1 MTMKF
6 LNTFNYKLIYIFRIN
21 DDAHKGLLKIGD
33 ATIHTTIAP
42 ALLVNSCKE
51 LNQAAKHRINSYT
64 TTAGIPYELLH
75 TELAILIDED
85 SKLKAFRDY
94 KVHNVLTSSG
104 IKRYVFDKKNNRNE
118 WFSTDLQTIQYAITA
133 VKERRSSLNNSET
146 TKDKSP
152 VIFRPE
158 QKDAIERTITQYKK
172 SNRMLWNA
180 KMRFGKTLSALE
192 VVKRK
197 EFKRTIILTHR
208 PVVSQGWFEDFDKI
222 FYYTNDYKFGS
233 RSGEKGSMLN
243 ELINLGVNYVY
254 FASMQDLRGSGHAGG
269 KFDKNDEV
277 FNNEWDFIIIDE
289 AHEGT
294 QTELGNNVLKGLTK
308 SQNAKVLHLSGT
320 PFNIMNDFDDKE
332 IYTWDYVMEQ
342 SAKADWITNRFGD
355 TNPYD
360 GLPRLNIFT
369 YNLNKTITGYEDFED
384 KAFNFREFFRT
395 WTGDIKSDRHH
406 LPENVNIGDF
416 VHKSDVNSF
425 LNLITKSDGD
435 SNYPFSTDEYRN
447 FFRHSLWM
455 VPGVKE
461 AKALSSLLKQHPIF
475 GSGAFN
481 IANVAGNGDVEEN
494 TIDALKQVETAIG
507 NNPDDSYSITISC
520 GRLTTGVSIKAWT
533 TVLMLSGSYSTKAA
547 TYMQTI
553 FRVQTPAII
562 NGKVKE
568 QCYVFDFA
576 PDRTLKI
583 IAETSKI
590 SAKAGTTSDDDR
602 DVIGEFLNFCPVISI
617 DGTNMQPYD
626 VDGMLQQLKRV
637 YTDKVVSNG
646 FDDIHIYNDKL
657 LQLDNLELLEF
668 KDLKKII
675 GASKQTKKQSDV
687 DVNNQGFTNEEYE
700 RLKKANKKPKKEL
713 TDEDKKIIEKA
724 KERQEQKQ
732 SAISTLRGI
741 SIRIPLMIYGVN
753 MSFDEEITIK
763 NFTSL
768 IDSLSWEEFMPTG
781 VTKQKFNY
789 FAKYFDPDIFVAAGR
804 KIRNQARG
812 ADTLSPT
819 DRVKRITKL
828 FSTFKNP
835 DKETVLTPWR
845 VVNMHLG
852 DCLGGYDFFDE
863 EHKELLAEPRFVD
876 HGEVTTDTLA
886 NTDARILEL
895 NSKTGLYPLYVVY
908 SIFRQR
914 CKEYGEELL
923 DWDTEQT
930 LWCKTIAENI
940 FVICKT
946 PMAKQ
951 ITKRTLIGYNT
962 SQVNTR
968 HFVDLIN
975 QITNKTD
982 NFIKTAIDG
991 QKYSSTNTERNMKFN
1006 AVVGN
1011 PPYQV
1016 MDGGASASAKPIYNR
1031 FVDVAKKIK
1040 PNYLSM
1046 VMPTRWYA
1054 GGKGL
1059 DEFRDEMLNDSHI
1072 QELHDYLN
1080 PADLFP
1086 NTNIRGGVCYFLW
1099 NNGYNN
1105 ETKLTKVVTHQ
1116 TNAAPIVVV
1125 RSLKSDGADT
1135 FIRHGIAILIIEKV
1149 SNCIDYKSFS
1159 SYISVLRPFG
1169 FRGYFINNEKFRH
1182 ESEGLKEPIIC
1193 YGRGKVVGYVEKEE
1207 IKVKKEWISNYK
1219 VYTPRANNIGTE
1231 LNDDNLNTFIGEPNT
1246 ICTESYIVVGAE
1258 LNLNYTSAQNLKKY
1272 FTTRF
1277 VRFQHSLTKASQDA
1291 TAKTYKFV
1299 PLQDFTSTSDIDWS
1313 KSIPEIDKQLYAKY
1327 KLTEAEI
1334 AFVESMIKP
1343 MQ

>member
-1 MTMKF
+1 MTMRF

-21 DDAHKGLLKIGD
+21 DNVHNGLLKIGD
-33 ATIHTTIAP
+33 ATIHTNTAP
-42 ALLVNSCKE
+42 ELLINSCRE
-51 LNQAAKHRINSYT
+51 LNQAAKQRINSYT
-64 TTAGIPYELLH
+64 TTAGITYELLH
-75 TELAILIDED
+75 TELALVNSDG
-85 SKLKAFRDY
+85 FRDY
-94 KVHNVLTSSG
+94 NVHNVLKHSG
-104 IKRYVFDKKNNRNE
+104 IKQHFFNTTRKQNE
-118 WFSTDLQTIQYAITA
+118 WYKVDLQTAQHAIKA
-133 VKERRSSLNNSET
+133 VKEGRSSLNNSET
-146 TKDKSP
+146 TKDISP

-158 QKDAIERTITQYKK
+158 QKDAIERTISQYKK

-192 VVKRK
+192 VVKQK

-208 PVVSQGWFEDFDKI
+208 PVVSKGWFEDFYKI
-222 FYYTNDYKFGS
+222 FNYTDNYTHDYKFGS
-233 RSGEKGSMLN
+233 RNGDQGSSLKD
-243 ELINLGVNYVY
+243 LIRSNVNYVY

-308 SQNAKVLHLSGT
+308 SKNAKVLHLSGT
-320 PFNIMNDFDDKE
+320 PFNIMSDFDDKE

-342 SAKADWITNRFGD
+342 SAKADWATSHFGD

-369 YNLNKTITGYEDFED
+369 YNLNKIITNYEDFED

-395 WTGDIKSDRHH
+395 WTGNIKSDRQH
-406 LPENVNIGDF
+406 LPKNVSIGDF
-416 VHKSDVNSF
+416 VHKDDVNSF

-435 SNYPFSTDEYRN
+435 SNYPFSTEEYRN

-481 IANVAGNGDVEEN
+481 IANVAGEGDTEEN
-494 TIDALKQVETAIG
+494 TKDALKKVEDAIG
-507 NNPDDSYSITISC
+507 ENPDDNYSITISC

-533 TVLMLSGSYSTKAA
+533 TVLMLSGSYSTKAS

-553 FRVQTPAII
+553 FRVQTPATI

-602 DVIGEFLNFCPVISI
+602 DVIGDFLNFCPVISI
-617 DGTNMQPYD
+617 DGTKMQPYD

-657 LQLDNLELLEF
+657 LQLDNLELAEF
-668 KDLKKII
+668 KDLRKII
-675 GASKQTKKQSDV
+675 GASKQTKKVTEV
-687 DVNNQGFTNEEYE
+687 DINNQGLTNEEYE

-713 TDEDKKIIEKA
+713 TDEDKKVIEKA
-724 KERQEQKQ
+724 KEKQEQKQ

-741 SIRIPLMIYGVN
+741 SIRIPLMIYGADIP
-753 MSFDEEITIK
+753 FDEEITIE

-768 IDSLSWEEFMPTG
+768 IDSLSWNEFMPTG

-804 KIRNQARG
+804 KIRIQARS

-819 DRVKRITKL
+819 ERVKRITKL

-852 DCLGGYDFFDE
+852 DCLGGYDFYDE
-863 EHKELLAEPRFVD
+863 EHKELLTEPRFLD

-895 NSKTGLYPLYVVY
+895 NSKTGLYPLFVVY

-914 CKEYGEELL
+914 CKGFGENIL
-923 DWDTEQT
+923 DWNTEQA
-930 LWCKTIAENI
+930 LWFKTVAENI

-968 HFVDLIN
+968 HFDDLIN

-982 NFIKTAIDG
+982 NFLRKVVDGKNYWKTNNETD
-991 QKYSSTNTERNMKFN
+991 MKFN

-1016 MDGGASASAKPIYNR
+1016 MDGGGTGSSAVPTYDK
-1031 FVDVAKKIK
+1031 FVSVATKIK
-1040 PNYLSM
+1040 TDYISM
-1046 VMPTRWYA
+1046 IIPAKWYS
-1054 GGKGL
+1054 GGRGL
-1059 DEFRDEMLNDSHI
+1059 NSFRNFMLNSGKISLLVDFSDSRECFDAVDI
-1072 QELHDYLN
+1072 
-1080 PADLFP
+1080 A
-1086 NTNIRGGVCYFLW
+1086 GGVCYFLW
-1099 NNGYNN
+1099 DENNNGLCKTINIKANSHSSVKRALN
-1105 ETKLTKVVTHQ
+1105 EYDVY
-1116 TNAAPIVVV
+1116 
-1125 RSLKSDGADT
+1125 
-1135 FIRHGIAILIIEKV
+1135 IRDSISINIIEKA
-1149 SNCIDYKSFS
+1149 KSFNEIAMSEIVYS
-1159 SYISVLRPFG
+1159 SKPFG
-1169 FRGYFINNEKFRH
+1169 FRSY
-1182 ESEGLKEPIIC
+1182 
-1193 YGRGKVVGYVEKEE
+1193 
-1207 IKVKKEWISNYK
+1207 
-1219 VYTPRANNIGTE
+1219 
-1231 LNDDNLNTFIGEPNT
+1231 FIGEDKPFHNSIALFGSKGISYVRRDT
-1246 ICTESYIVVGAE
+1246 VAINSNLIDKWKVVLSKTGSEHAGQADKQGKKRVLSRIEVLKPKFICSETYLLMSTFNIEQDAI
-1258 LNLNYTSAQNLKKY
+1258 NLKYYLHTK
-1272 FTTRF
+1272 FFRF
-1277 VRFQHSLTKASQDA
+1277 LVSTILLTQNIAKDKFQ
-1291 TAKTYKFV
+1291 FV
-1299 PLQDFTSTSDIDWS
+1299 PIQDFTPTSDIDWS
-1313 KSIPEIDKQLYAKY
+1313 KSIPEIDQQLYAKY
-1327 KLTEAEI
+1327 KLSEEEI
-1334 AFVESMIKP
+1334 AFIESMIKP
-1343 MQ
+1343 MF

>member
-21 DDAHKGLLKIGD
+21 DNAHNGLLKIGD
-33 ATIHTTIAP
+33 ATIHTTVMP
-42 ALLVNSCKE
+42 ALLVNSCRD
-51 LNQAAKHRINSYT
+51 LNQAAKQRINSYT
-64 TTAGIPYELLH
+64 TTAGITYELLH
-75 TELAILIDED
+75 TELALGD
-85 SKLKAFRDY
+85 SNGFRDY
-94 KVHNVLTSSG
+94 DVHNVLKRSG
-104 IKRYVFDKKNNRNE
+104 IKQHFFKTTRKQNE
-118 WFSTDLQTIQYAITA
+118 WYKVDLQTAQHAITA
-133 VKERRSSLNNSET
+133 VKEGRSSLNNSET
-146 TKDKSP
+146 TKDKNP

-158 QKDAIERTITQYKK
+158 QKEAIEKTISQYKK

-192 VVKRK
+192 IVKQK

-208 PVVSQGWFEDFDKI
+208 PVVSKGWFEDFDKI
-222 FYYTNDYKFGS
+222 FYYTDDYKFGS
-233 RSGEKGSMLN
+233 RNGDHGSSLN
-243 ELINLGVNYVY
+243 DLINSGQNYVY

-269 KFDKNDEV
+269 KFVKNDEV

-294 QTELGNNVLKGLTK
+294 QTELGDNVLKGLTK

-342 SAKADWITNRFGD
+342 SAKANWIANNYGD

-369 YNLNKTITGYEDFED
+369 YNLNKIITGYEDFED

-416 VHKSDVNSF
+416 VHKRDVNSF
-425 LNLITKSDGD
+425 LNLITKSDKD
-435 SNYPFSTDEYRN
+435 SNYPFSTNEYRN

-481 IANVAGNGDVEEN
+481 IANVAGEGDTEEN
-494 TIDALKQVETAIG
+494 TKDALKKVEDAIG
-507 NNPDDSYSITISC
+507 KNPSDNYSITISC

-533 TVLMLSGSYSTKAA
+533 TVLMLSGSYSTKAS

-553 FRVQTPAII
+553 FRVQTPATI
-562 NGKVKE
+562 NSKVKE

-590 SAKAGTTSDDDR
+590 SAKAGTTSDNDR
-602 DVIGEFLNFCPVISI
+602 DVIGDFLNFCPVISI
-617 DGTNMQPYD
+617 DGTKMQPYD

-637 YTDKVVSNG
+637 YTDKVVNNG

-657 LQLDNLELLEF
+657 LQLDNIELAEF

-675 GASKQTKKQSDV
+675 GASKQTKRANEV
-687 DVNNQGFTNEEYE
+687 DINNQGLTKEEYE

-724 KERQEQKQ
+724 KEKQEQKQ

-741 SIRIPLMIYGVN
+741 SIRIPLMIYGADIP
-753 MSFDEEITIK
+753 FDEEITIK

-768 IDSLSWEEFMPTG
+768 IDSLSWNEFMPTG

-804 KIRNQARG
+804 KIRIQARS

-819 DRVKRITKL
+819 ERVKRITKL

-852 DCLGGYDFFDE
+852 DCLGGYDFYDK
-863 EHKELLAEPRFVD
+863 EHKELLTEPRFVD
-876 HGEVTTDTLA
+876 HGEVTTDTLT
-886 NTDARILEL
+886 NTNARILEL
-895 NSKTGLYPLYVVY
+895 NSKTGLYPLFVVY

-914 CKEYGEELL
+914 CKEYGEDIL
-923 DWDTEQT
+923 DRDTEQT
-930 LWCKTIAENI
+930 LWFKTVAENI

-951 ITKRTLIGYNT
+951 ITKRTLIGYNNY
-962 SQVNTR
+962 QVNTR
-968 HFVDLIN
+968 HFEDLIN

-982 NFIKTAIDG
+982 NFIKTVTNG
-991 QKYSSTNTERNMKFN
+991 QKYCSTNTECNMKFD

-1011 PPYQV
+1011 PPYQ
-1016 MDGGASASAKPIYNR
+1016 
-1031 FVDVAKKIK
+1031 
-1040 PNYLSM
+1040 
-1046 VMPTRWYA
+1046 
-1054 GGKGL
+1054 
-1059 DEFRDEMLNDSHI
+1059 
-1072 QELHDYLN
+1072 
-1080 PADLFP
+1080 
-1086 NTNIRGGVCYFLW
+1086 
-1099 NNGYNN
+1099 
-1105 ETKLTKVVTHQ
+1105 LTKVGTSDNPIYHLFMDVAFKLSSKVTLITPARFLFDAGKTPKEWNSKILNDEHFKVIWYKVKSTEVFDNVDIKGGVAVTFRDSEQCFGEIGTYTTYSELNSIFKKVTQ
-1116 TNAAPIVVV
+1116 TNDFNPLSNIIYPQNKFDLQELYKDYSYYKDIIGSEGREKRLTTSIFEQLDVFTEDNTVKN
-1125 RSLKSDGADT
+1125 SYCILGLIKN
-1135 FIRHGIAILIIEKV
+1135 IRTYRYISQKYVESHINTNKYKILIPK
-1149 SNCIDYKSFS
+1149 SNGSGAIGE
-1159 SYISVLRPFG
+1159 VL
-1169 FRGYFINNEKFRH
+1169 
-1182 ESEGLKEPIIC
+1182 S
-1193 YGRGKVVGYVEKEE
+1193 
-1207 IKVKKEWISNYK
+1207 
-1219 VYTPRANNIGTE
+1219 TP
-1231 LNDDNLNTFIGEPNT
+1231 LIGEPLIGHT
-1246 ICTESYIVVGAE
+1246 QSFISIGAFE
-1258 LNLNYTSAQNLKKY
+1258 TKIEAEASLKYVKSKFARIMLGILKVTQDNSKEVWKLVPHQN
-1272 FTTRF
+1272 F
-1277 VRFQHSLTKASQDA
+1277 SL
-1291 TAKTYKFV
+1291 
-1299 PLQDFTSTSDIDWS
+1299 TSDIDWS
-1313 KSIPEIDKQLYAKY
+1313 KSIPEIDQQLYAKY
-1327 KLTEAEI
+1327 KLTEEEI
-1334 AFVESMIKP
+1334 AFIESMIKP
-1343 MQ
+1343 MY